1 MIKDIVNGVLTT
13 ALLFAASVYLPLLG
27 FFCAFFI
34 PLPIL
39 YYRVKLDRFQGT
51 LLPVISLAI
60 AATVIGRVG
69 FDLIFFTELLLV
81 GWVLGE
87 MFVRAATIEKAT
99 LTACLM
105 VVGTALAGLLV
116 YSSISGIPFYQIVSE
131 YVGHNIELSLKLYR
145 EMGVSEDSIGLISES
160 LDGIRYVLV
169 GIIPALVIVY
179 TLIVGWINLL
189 LAKPLFERGGLA
201 YPDFGDLKRWQ
212 APEVL
217 VWAVI
222 GSGLLLLLPGGT
234 IKLVGING
242 MLVLMTVY
250 FLQGIAITAFFFEK
264 KHVPRL
270 LRILLYSLI
279 AVQQIL
285 LLVVIGI
292 GLFDV
297 WLNLRKIGRQSN
309 GAD

>member
-39 YYRVKLDRFQGT
+39 YYRVKLDRFHGT
-51 LLPVISLAI
+51 LLPVISLAV
-60 AATVIGRVG
+60 AAAVIGRVG
-69 FDLIFFTELLLV
+69 FDLIFFTELLLI
-81 GWVLGE
+81 GWILGE
-87 MFVRAATIEKAT
+87 MFVRAATIEKAM

-105 VVGTALAGLLV
+105 VVGTGLAGVLV
-116 YSSISGIPFYQIVSE
+116 YSSISGVPVYQTVSE
-131 YVGHNIELSLKLYR
+131 YVGRNIELSLKLYR
-145 EMGVSEDSIGLISES
+145 EMGVSGDSIGLISES

-179 TLIVGWINLL
+179 TLIIGWINLL
-189 LAKPLFERGGLA
+189 LAKPLFERGRLV

-234 IKLVGING
+234 IKLIGVNG